1 MAAFEHIRCSPMP
14 RLRIEEI
21 PEADMEQLKLATMDA
36 VEAFYLDPANIARF
50 EEWKVNGGMEKFEE
64 ELRRDLERSK
74 EE

>member
-36 VEAFYLDPANIARF
+36 VEAFYLEPANIARF
-50 EEWKVNGGMEKFEE
+50 EEWKANGGMEKFEE